1 MHMRVVSMKIKP
13 ELVDGFKSA
22 SGAGIEKLLS
32 EPGVVSTA
40 LLQQVESPTHFF
52 FIEAYASREAYD
64 EHLKSECYLGWQ
76 KEVAK
81 LLDEAAESVEYAPI
95 YPPENAWVDEPTQSE
110 DGVARRA

>member
-1 MHMRVVSMKIKP
+1 MHMRVVSMQIKP

-22 SGAGIEKLLS
+22 SAGGIEKLLS

-40 LLQQVESPTHFF
+40 LLQQVDAPSHFF

-64 EHLKSECYLGWQ
+64 EHLKSDCYLEWQ
-76 KEVAK
+76 KEVSK
-81 LLDEAAESVEYAPI
+81 LVDEAAESVEYVPI
-95 YPPENAWVDEPTQSE
+95 YPPENAWVDEPTQGE